1 MLPWFYISLTLL
13 WLNLPSFLTN
23 SSFLT
28 TFRPQSLNI
37 CPNPS
42 NGSVF
47 QEAFDL
53 LQKHFVFR
61 DRIQPSEWNSYR
73 EELSKLNDP
82 KEAVRTLVGRLNE
95 PYARYIEPDLMNE
108 RQMDLQGVSVGVGI
122 TLRRNFHLEE
132 VFFGLKSMFFPSK
145 SLVRTIH
152 LHSTNILNTVHK
164 KFLPQSHSHSNNL
177 FSSQSDSRSSS
188 IPLLQSNQFL
198 KQFLKL
204 SQNYLSVWIPPFI
217 SSMMDSSILPRLFQ
231 FHPYRW
237 MLWSGSIYLS
247 TFLIGTQL
255 IPFLCPLEVISIN
268 TKGAQLSGIQTG
280 DRILSI
286 NNKEYADNPFFD
298 FEPILSSGE
307 IGETVTL
314 NILRKE
320 EMKPVEKL
328 HPDSAQKKVQFKWR
342 ENWKYLSFLPSIKNK
357 VKGITAER
365 NSLVTASSN
374 DILRKDSS
382 RSNRIKKFLSL
393 FSSSKKTY
401 ETKTIE
407 LIKDFIDT
415 SKIHCFSLPREH
427 GNGLGYIQIKEFNVK
442 SYPDFQKAFTELN
455 TQSKQTNGIPLQA
468 LIIDLRDNPGGP
480 VSSALDIASIFLKRG
495 KPVLQMSTLTP
506 SKKMMVTWGK
516 SFLSSCN
523 HQKEKKIVEKH
534 HSSNFFPNEK
544 TSLLLLTDENT
555 ASASEM
561 LIEALCTNG
570 RAISMGKRTVGKN
583 FAQVNQVMRCS
594 SCLSNLSSLSI
605 LLPSGNHNSRRWQWI
620 GLFSARVLFS

>member
-1 MLPWFYISLTLL
+1 MVLWFYFSITLL

-23 SSFLT
+23 SSVLT

-37 CPNPS
+37 CPNPT

-73 EELSKLNDP
+73 DELSKLNDP

-122 TLRRNFHLEE
+122 TLRRKLHLEE

-152 LHSTNILNTVHK
+152 HHSTNILNTVHK
-164 KFLPQSHSHSNNL
+164 KFFPHFPSNNNL
-177 FSSQSDSRSSS
+177 VLSQSDSSSSS
-188 IPLLQSNQFL
+188 IPLLPSNQFL

-204 SQNYLSVWIPPFI
+204 SQNYLSPFI
-217 SSMMDSSILPRLFQ
+217 CSVMGPSTLHKLFQ
-231 FHPYRW
+231 FRPNPW
-237 MLWSGSIYLS
+237 MLWSGSMTLS
-247 TFLIGTQL
+247 TFLIGSQL
-255 IPFLCPLEVISIN
+255 IPFLYPLEVISID

-280 DRILSI
+280 DRMLSI
-286 NNKEYADNPFFD
+286 NDREYSDNPFFPY
-298 FEPILSSGE
+298 EPVLSSGE
-307 IGETVTL
+307 IGEKVTL

-328 HPDSAQKKVQFKWR
+328 SPNSAQRKDQFKWR
-342 ENWKYLSFLPSIKNK
+342 ENWKKYLSILPSVKNK

-374 DILRKDSS
+374 DILLSDFS
-382 RSNRIKKFLSL
+382 RSNKIKKFLS
-393 FSSSKKTY
+393 FFWSSSVSRPKKTY

-415 SKIHCFSLPREH
+415 SKVNYFSLPKEQ
-427 GNGLGYIQIKEFNVK
+427 GNGLGYIQIKEFNMK

-455 TQSKQTNGIPLQA
+455 TQSKQMNGIPLQG
-468 LIIDLRDNPGGP
+468 LVIDLRNNPGGP
-480 VSSALDIASIFLKRG
+480 VPSALDIAAIFLKRG
-495 KPVLQMSTLTP
+495 KPVLQMSTLSP
-506 SKKMMVTWGK
+506 SKEMMIKWGRRD
-516 SFLSSCN
+516 SSSSSCN

-544 TSLLLLTDENT
+544 TSLLLVTDENT

-570 RAISMGKRTVGKN
+570 RATSMGKRTVGKN
-583 FAQVNQVMRCS
+583 FAQVIKVMQFVS
-594 SCLSNLSSLSI
+594 VVFLIFLFFSFPFFSL
-605 LLPSGNHNSRRWQWI
+605 R
-620 GLFSARVLFS
+620 